1 MIKDQ
6 RSSVSVN
13 LLIATPPKKGK
24 GKLSSWQKS
33 FTSYGKIPREVSSYP
48 PIDTG
53 SQGLY
58 LPWVLYFKKKVL
70 LRDAPGL

>member
-13 LLIATPPKKGK
+13 LLIATPPKGK
-24 GKLSSWQKS
+24 ENFLHDEGS
-33 FTSYGKIPREVSSYP
+33 FISYGKIPREASSYP

-58 LPWVLYFKKKVL
+58 LP
-70 LRDAPGL
+70 